1 MMIGAELGREDT
13 VRFPT
18 TAIGRDLEPF
28 NVRTDL
34 GLDSTDG
41 EKNIIH
47 LGLKVNK

>member
-1 MMIGAELGREDT
+1 VIDADFGREDT

-18 TAIGRDLEPF
+18 TAIGRDLKPF
-28 NVRTDL
+28 NVRTDPE
-34 GLDSTDG
+34 LDSTDG